1 MSTTI
6 TRFIQIKENNSWKTI
21 NTLSSGGWLLREI
34 FDDEEIMNY
43 RLKPED
49 NIEEDD
55 WYSYAV
61 LTRDE
66 LRALSNKYAENAVR
80 IAIDKAKDSKL
91 DEILAILKKTEKPEA
106 DYYEESV
113 REAIDNAN
121 VMNQEDYLASILVS
135 NYGDDYI
142 SEWRVVYQIG

>member
-21 NTLSSGGWLLREI
+21 NTLSSGGWMLRAI

-43 RLKPED
+43 RIKPED
-49 NIEEDD
+49 NIEEDE
-55 WYSYAV
+55 WHSYAV

-66 LRALSNKYAENAVR
+66 LKALAEKYTENAIR

-91 DEILAILKKTEKPEA
+91 DEILAILKKTEKPEE
-106 DYYEESV
+106 DYWEESV
-113 REAIDNAN
+113 REAIDNAT
-121 VMNQEDYLASILVS
+121 VMNQEEHLASILVS

>member
-21 NTLSSGGWLLREI
+21 NTLSSGGWMLKTI

-43 RLKPED
+43 RIKPED
-49 NIEEDD
+49 NIKEDK
-55 WYSYAV
+55 WHSYAV

-66 LRALSNKYAENAVR
+66 LRDLAEKYTENAVR
-80 IAIDKAKDSKL
+80 TAIDKAKDSKL
-91 DEILAILKKTEKPEA
+91 DEILAILKKTEKPEE
-106 DYYEESV
+106 DYWEESV

-121 VMNQEDYLASILVS
+121 VMNQEEHLASILVS
-135 NYGDDYI
+135 NYSDDYI

>member
-49 NIEEDD
+49 NIEEDE

-80 IAIDKAKDSKL
+80 IAIDKAKDRKL
-91 DEILAILKKTEKPEA
+91 DEILAILKKTEKPEE

-121 VMNQEDYLASILVS
+121 VMNQEDYLASVLVS